1 MKLNIKI
8 SSLHLN
14 GVLSINMLVFKN
26 RSFLKGVKKG
36 PDTWLKDC
44 KHAKNEIVYA
54 CKGRESILQKVANGV
69 VGEK

>member
-1 MKLNIKI
+1 
-8 SSLHLN
+8 
-14 GVLSINMLVFKN
+14 MLVFKN